1 MRLGLTKQVLRE
13 VWPDEAPIC
22 LPHET
27 PMFRE
32 AKPHE
37 TSSWLPH
44 ETPVLREARC
54 FVRDQQGYERA
65 GAQRRAIVVMGLKK
79 PFADAGGVIMA
90 FNRSSGLHVG
100 DACRFTV

>member
-44 ETPVLREARC
+44 ETPVLREAFMGRPGMLL
-54 FVRDQQGYERA
+54 FA
-65 GAQRRAIVVMGLKK
+65 GCWPAREQPTWPHETPMSRE
-79 PFADAGGVIMA
+79 ADV
-90 FNRSSGLHVG
+90 S
-100 DACRFTV
+100 